1 MQKTASL
8 RNRKVF
14 QIPDISLDSCQII
27 SAILVS
33 TSLSPVAWDRVRSI
47 FLTNVISKL
56 LLAQVAVQKNA
67 LNAICPGNSCLPD
80 RFAINMNTLVNAVVI
95 ITANIELITS
105 VCRNDRRIFCA
116 MDKRTDD
123 RYNEERL
130 IRKGEADICETIFG
144 YADTCAALLARDDS
158 SWGFLY

>member
-14 QIPDISLDSCQII
+14 LIPDISLVSCQII

-47 FLTNVISKL
+47 FSTSVISKL

-67 LNAICPGNSCLPD
+67 PNAICPGNSCLPD
-80 RFAINMNTLVNAVVI
+80 QFAINMNTLVNAVVI

>member
-1 MQKTASL
+1 
-8 RNRKVF
+8 
-14 QIPDISLDSCQII
+14 
-27 SAILVS
+27 
-33 TSLSPVAWDRVRSI
+33 
-47 FLTNVISKL
+47 
-56 LLAQVAVQKNA
+56 
-67 LNAICPGNSCLPD
+67 
-80 RFAINMNTLVNAVVI
+80 MNTPVNAVVI
-95 ITANIELITS
+95 ITANNELIIS

-116 MDKRTDD
+116 MDKRADD